1 MADVFKKLAQ
11 NEDFNDAGIK
21 NVFCWRWFE
30 ESVDGE
36 SVGSWARKVAKAGY
50 ANLVVLALGCGNM
63 ANL

>member
-50 ANLVVLALGCGNM
+50 AMC
-63 ANL
+63 